1 MEFPFTNFLYQP
13 GELEASPS
21 VRVLVFLP
29 ANALPSIEEMA
40 MLERMLKAM
49 GLSHGTWR
57 YLYHHGVFN
66 PDLVIESDVEILF
79 FMANDQPA
87 EQAERVESGDKSH
100 FRLPSLAKIYSD
112 SNIKRAVW
120 ELIKP

>member
-13 GELEASPS
+13 GELESTPS
-21 VRVLVFLP
+21 IKLLVFLP
-29 ANALPSIEEMA
+29 ADSFPSAEEMA

-49 GLSHGTWR
+49 GLSRGTWR

-79 FMANDQPA
+79 FMSNEQPFL
-87 EQAERVESGDKSH
+87 QPERVEARDKSH

-112 SNIKRAVW
+112 PNIKRAVW

>member
-21 VRVLVFLP
+21 VRLLVFLP
-29 ANALPSIEEMA
+29 ANGLPSIDEMA
-40 MLERMLKAM
+40 MLERMFKAM

-57 YLYHHGVFN
+57 YLYHNGDFKSE
-66 PDLVIESDVEILF
+66 LVIESEVEILF
-79 FMANDQPA
+79 FMSNDQPLLQPEKVDA
-87 EQAERVESGDKSH
+87 GDKSH

-120 ELIKP
+120 ELIKH